1 MKKKGR
7 IEQKN
12 KERIENYKN
21 FIEICQRQK
30 KRNIT
35 SISRT

>member
-21 FIEICQRQK
+21 FVEICQRRK
-30 KRNIT
+30 KKKYYFNI
-35 SISRT
+35 